1 FVMAML
7 TVDAQGD
14 PERNEERLA
23 VIADHLG
30 FSWAELA
37 RELEFDEDRIQQI
50 RVENPN
56 SLQEQSH
63 ALLKHWVERE
73 GENATG
79 VLLGLAPL
87 HSRVTNLNDSE
98 LLFCR
103 QQV

>member
-1 FVMAML
+1 MFL
-7 TVDAQGD
+7 
-14 PERNEERLA
+14 LL
-23 VIADHLG
+23 HL
-30 FSWAELA
+30 ELA

-87 HSRVTNLNDSE
+87 HSRVTVFLQTAGVEMRSSSE
-98 LLFCR
+98 L
-103 QQV
+103 